1 MELLNIALPIVY
13 ALVGVALV
21 WFVIELVLTVRTARK
36 TVKSVKKQI
45 DPTLES
51 VGKITASLE
60 PAVANVNRLT
70 EQLQPTIEHV
80 GNITASLEPVSA
92 KIDPLV
98 DRVSLTV
105 DAANLEIM
113 RVDQILEDVTQITE
127 SVSNTLDTVDT
138 VTNAPLELV
147 NSVTDRVRS
156 RLKPRYASKESERLG
171 QTAPAGTS
179 PVRDFVDAASDV
191 AGAAVSD
198 QRARMQERKD
208 ARVAR
213 NDAAHARNDALDE
226 TATAMTDTIVEAV
239 QVDTPGYTTVS
250 STAEDAQR

>member
-21 WFVIELVLTVRTARK
+21 WFIVELVMTVRTARK
-36 TVKSVKKQI
+36 TVKSVKQQI

-60 PAVANVNRLT
+60 PAVANVNKLT

-80 GNITASLEPVSA
+80 ENITASLEPVSA

-156 RLKPRYASKESERLG
+156 RFKPRYASKESEQLG
-171 QTAPAGTS
+171 QAASSGS
-179 PVRDFVDAASDV
+179 HAVRDFVDAASDA
-191 AGAAVSD
+191 AGAAVS
-198 QRARMQERKD
+198 E
-208 ARVAR
+208 
-213 NDAAHARNDALDE
+213 
-226 TATAMTDTIVEAV
+226 
-239 QVDTPGYTTVS
+239 
-250 STAEDAQR
+250 